1 MREDNLVWPSKAQHH
16 CTWRKV
22 TQKAWGT
29 LNGRMNEE
37 AGIKYWLKIKKNHDI
52 SAKVNKMA
60 ERTSVKTLRS

>member
-1 MREDNLVWPSKAQHH
+1 
-16 CTWRKV
+16 
-22 TQKAWGT
+22 
-29 LNGRMNEE
+29 MNEE